1 MKKIFSIMILVV
13 FLTVNTITVSAA
25 EVMSPAKPITNTQ
38 LYIYEITSEKA
49 GQEIIYG
56 NNGINM
62 DHGGTWLQI
71 TLVETGTIYKTLQ
84 VSFNGSNMIMT
95 DSAEMDINGDG
106 IIDKRISIWRYDGV
120 EFENGAI
127 TITATASTY
136 PWNTISY
143 RYMVF

>member
-1 MKKIFSIMILVV
+1 
-13 FLTVNTITVSAA
+13 
-25 EVMSPAKPITNTQ
+25 
-38 LYIYEITSEKA
+38 
-49 GQEIIYG
+49 
-56 NNGINM
+56 M

-136 PWNTISY
+136 PWNTISN

>member
-13 FLTVNTITVSAA
+13 FLAVNTITVSAA

-84 VSFNGSNMIMT
+84 VGFNGSNMIMT
-95 DSAEMDINGDG
+95 DSAEMDVNGDG
-106 IIDKRISIWRYDGV
+106 IIDKRISIWRYEGV

-136 PWNTISY
+136 PWNTMSY
-143 RYMVF
+143 RYFVY